1 MRETGREGRVDMNN
15 MKMKILGCMSGAL
28 FLGLAG
34 TVGAAGERFAI
45 LMDPGS
51 TDRENRQMA
60 TRMERDLKNVLEK
73 RGDYR
78 ARILRSADEFKADQD
93 EYLLEVKIVSYN
105 SGSKAARIIVGF
117 GAGTATVN
125 IHYELTNPRGAKVL
139 SKEDGAGTSLDWQ
152 RLARKMNENIL
163 EAVQQRLARGDA
175 LTVEPG
181 APPPEPARK
190 IGGPV
195 SREVVTSPTAPVAP
209 PPAASSPDPTEQ
221 LRKLEALKK
230 EKLISD
236 SEYKQKRK
244 EILDRL

>member
-1 MRETGREGRVDMNN
+1 
-15 MKMKILGCMSGAL
+15 MKMLGCVSGAL

-34 TVGAAGERFAI
+34 TVGAVGERFAI

-51 TDRENRQMA
+51 TDRENRQIA

-78 ARILRSADEFKADQD
+78 ARILQSADEFKADQD
-93 EYLLEVKIVSYN
+93 EYLLNVKIVSYN

-117 GAGTATVN
+117 GAGTATLN

-139 SKEDGAGTSLDWQ
+139 SKDDGAGTSLDWQ

-175 LTVEPG
+175 LKAEPG
-181 APPPEPARK
+181 APQPEPARK
-190 IGGPV
+190 VGGPV
-195 SREVVTSPTAPVAP
+195 SREVVVAP
-209 PPAASSPDPTEQ
+209 SSAPGAGPQAASSSDPTEQ
-221 LRKLEALKK
+221 LRKLEALKA

>member
-1 MRETGREGRVDMNN
+1 MNN
-15 MKMKILGCMSGAL
+15 GKHMLGGLCVGL
-28 FLGLAG
+28 FLGWVG
-34 TVGAAGERFAI
+34 SVGAAGERFAI

-60 TRMERDLKNVLEK
+60 TRMERDLKKVLEK

-93 EYLLEVKIVSYN
+93 EYLLSVKIASYN

-117 GAGTATVN
+117 GAGTATLN
-125 IHYELTNPRGAKVL
+125 IHYELTNPRGATVL

-175 LTVEPG
+175 LKVEPG
-181 APPPEPARK
+181 APQPEPARK

-195 SREVVTSPTAPVAP
+195 SREVVAPSSAPGVKSPA
-209 PPAASSPDPTEQ
+209 AASSEPAEQ

-236 SEYKQKRK
+236 SEYQQKRK